1 MSKFEHPVEM
11 QLGPEAGSQ
20 AADHLPSHLG
30 PAVHLLLLPPL
41 LDDTNVSRVIRKN
54 VQTIVSVTVM

>member
-1 MSKFEHPVEM
+1 M

-20 AADHLPSHLG
+20 TADHLPSHLG

-41 LDDTNVSRVIRKN
+41 LDDTNVSRGIRQN